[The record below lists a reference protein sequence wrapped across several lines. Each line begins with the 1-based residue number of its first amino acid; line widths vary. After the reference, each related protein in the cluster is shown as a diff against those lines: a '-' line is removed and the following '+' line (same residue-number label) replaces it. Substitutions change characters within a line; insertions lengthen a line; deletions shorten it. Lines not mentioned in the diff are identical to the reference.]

1 MSGKIILAH
10 HLELWDWGAEF
21 HAARW
26 HQLSSLLIFFN
37 PRNGLRREGGTR
49 SLILKFFYHR
59 YYKNAS
65 SSLSSS
71 ISRNKFT
78 NQFLYRCDKLYLP
91 ACTGFNRLF
100 TVRCRSFAGAVARYE
115 HKSNHNAEQG
125 RSIQEHH
132 FSIKTLSCFY
142 SVTMK
147 AIFTSTFLSG
157 KIHLHKWIEWYW
169 YE

>member
-1 MSGKIILAH
+1 MTIIIVLDYEQS
-10 HLELWDWGAEF
+10 HLFGEVRFASKKHERKNDPCVPLGTLRLRCRVSCGA
-21 HAARW
+21 
-26 HQLSSLLIFFN
+26 LTSTFFFADFFY

-100 TVRCRSFAGAVARYE
+100 TVRC
-115 HKSNHNAEQG
+115 
-125 RSIQEHH
+125 
-132 FSIKTLSCFY
+132 SCT
-142 SVTMK
+142 V
-147 AIFTSTFLSG
+147 
-157 KIHLHKWIEWYW
+157 
-169 YE
+169 